1 MPVTT
6 GSFNYNLPAI
16 NSGVLI
22 PSSNEGT
29 PTPSSAGI
37 ITLTAADLGTVVTI
51 QKPTIALPFLKLYL
65 PSGGS
70 GPVGSK
76 NMQITIVNS
85 SGTRVA
91 VFNAGTSG
99 TDLTFETIIEQDDI
113 VKFKL
118 TAATATGNIVRIG
131 SRARRTII
139 PTSDLT
145 ASVVVADTGSTT
157 TPLGSQNVTAT
168 TSAGN
173 PQITMLTAVLG
184 AFVYQDTNSDIILYA
199 FSKNTD
205 LTDRAFSTRSTIRTH
220 ATNSYRY
227 PGVLRVSD
235 TVVLV
240 YWVDNTT
247 PQWEGVL
254 CTLTGGA
261 VPAVATIGT
270 VVNDSAIT
278 AASRLTQSGGTINS
292 AIMDA
297 NANGIWVCGPEAS
310 AGFTKIYHFTTS
322 GLTLTLAAN
331 LTTGTTAYPYVMKPI
346 SPASATCVILL
357 ETSLRSA
364 SYILLTYSGGT
375 ITKSATSTSSGINP
389 ESDGSVLFDIDKA
402 NYLFGLYHPGGTYAV
417 VKLNSTTM
425 NPEYQRG
432 NLSAATALLTPNP
445 STNIKNFSFFASGRL
460 MVYGTN
466 GNMVTTNFSSPT
478 DNNNVATYYS
488 QISDTIDASPNWQ
501 PLAQY
506 GSFGLGWHDATR
518 TGTLITLRVDV
529 NTSPKNAFFAMISYA
544 YPRI

>member
-1 MPVTT
+1 MPITT
-6 GSFNYNLPAI
+6 GSFDYNLPDISA
-16 NSGVLI
+16 GVLI

-29 PTPSSAGI
+29 RTPSSAGI

-91 VFNAGTSG
+91 VFNAGISG

-131 SRARRTII
+131 SRARRNII

-145 ASVVVADTGSTT
+145 ATGIVADTGSTT
-157 TPLGSQNVTAT
+157 TPLGSQNVTST
-168 TSAGN
+168 TAVGN
-173 PQITMLTAVLG
+173 PQVTMLTAVLG
-184 AFVYQDTNSDIILYA
+184 AFVYQDTNADIILYA
-199 FSKNTD
+199 FSKND
-205 LTDRAFSTRSTIRTH
+205 DMTDRAFSTRSTIRTH
-220 ATNSYRY
+220 ATNDYRY

-278 AASRLTQSGGTINS
+278 AASRLTQSGGSTNS

-297 NANGIWVCGPEAS
+297 NGNGIWVCGPEMS
-310 AGFTKIYHFTTS
+310 AGATKFYHFTTS
-322 GLTLTLAAN
+322 ALTLTFAAN
-331 LTTGTTAYPYVMKPI
+331 LTTGSTAYPFTMKPI
-346 SPASATCVILL
+346 SPASATCVTFL

-375 ITKSATSTSSGINP
+375 ITRAATSNSSGFNP
-389 ESDGSVLFDIDKA
+389 ESDGSAFFDIDKA
-402 NYLFGLYHPGGTYAV
+402 NYLFGMYTPGGAFSV

-425 NPEYQRG
+425 TPEYQRASLIAITAG
-432 NLSAATALLTPNP
+432 QTVNAGTNL
-445 STNIKNFSFFASGRL
+445 KNFSFFASGRA
-460 MVYGTN
+460 MFYGTN
-466 GNMVTTNFSSPT
+466 GTMITYNLSSPT
-478 DNNNVATYYS
+478 DNNNVNTYYS

-501 PLAQY
+501 PLTRN
-506 GSFGLGWHDATR
+506 GIFGLGWHDATR
-518 TGTLITLRVDV
+518 TGTLIGLRVDV
-529 NTSPKNAFFAMISYA
+529 NTSPRNAFFTMISYA

>member
-1 MPVTT
+1 MPITT
-6 GSFNYNLPAI
+6 GSFNYNLPDIIA
-16 NSGVLI
+16 GVLI
-22 PSSNEGT
+22 PSSDEGT
-29 PTPSSAGI
+29 RTPSSAGI

-91 VFNAGTSG
+91 VFNAGISE

-131 SRARRTII
+131 SRARRNII

-145 ASVVVADTGSTT
+145 AAGIVADTGSTT
-157 TPLGSQNVTAT
+157 TPLGAQNVTGT
-168 TSAGN
+168 TSVGN
-173 PQITMLTAVLG
+173 PQVTMLTAVLG
-184 AFVYQDTNSDIILYA
+184 AFVYQDTNADIILYA

-220 ATNSYRY
+220 ATNNYRY

-235 TVVLV
+235 TVVFV

-261 VPAVATIGT
+261 VPAVATVGT

-278 AASRLTQSGGTINS
+278 AANRLTQSGGSTNS

-297 NANGIWVCGPEAS
+297 NANGIWVCGPETS
-310 AGFTKIYHFTTS
+310 AGATKFYHFTTS
-322 GLTLTLAAN
+322 SLTLTFAAN
-331 LTTGTTAYPYVMKPI
+331 LSVAGAYPFTMKPI
-346 SPASATCVILL
+346 SPASATCVTLL
-357 ETSLRSA
+357 ETTSRSA

-375 ITKSATSTSSGINP
+375 ITKAATSNSAGINP
-389 ESDGSVLFDIDKA
+389 ESDGSAFFDIDKA
-402 NYLFGLYHPGGTYAV
+402 NYLFGLYFPGGSYGV

-425 NPEYQRG
+425 TPEYQRSG
-432 NLSAATALLTPNP
+432 FVSSTAGQTANPGTNL
-445 STNIKNFSFFASGRL
+445 KNFSFFASGRL
-460 MVYGTN
+460 MFYGTN
-466 GNMVTTNFSSPT
+466 GTMITNNVSSPT
-478 DNNNVATYYS
+478 DNNNVSTYYS

-501 PLAQY
+501 PLALS
-506 GSFGLGWHDATR
+506 GNFGLGWHDATR
-518 TGTLITLRVDV
+518 TGTLISLRIDA
-529 NTSPKNAFFAMISYA
+529 NTSPRNAFFAMISYA